1 MNYDRFDLEEQIM
14 KCWNVVDD
22 VNDLYE
28 HIGDSSEFVDMPPKY
43 VDKVMN
49 KLLGVKE
56 LYDMRFQ
63 KLWDVFDYMIKDG
76 QFQSHIDKDEFVQLE
91 LEGVDTITLGDLTDY
106 TMHDDVTPT
115 ISEMV
120 ESTLGDLTVKDGD

>member
-1 MNYDRFDLEEQIM
+1 MNYDRFDLEDQIM
-14 KCWNVVDD
+14 KCWHVVED

-28 HIGDSSEFVDMPPKY
+28 HIGDSSEFAAMPPKY

-63 KLWDVFDYMIKDG
+63 KLWDVFEVMLKDR
-76 QFQSHIDKDEFVQLE
+76 QFRSHLDKDEFVELE
-91 LEGVDTITLGDLTDY
+91 LEGVDTITLDDLTDY
-106 TMHDDVTPT
+106 
-115 ISEMV
+115 SF
-120 ESTLGDLTVKDGD
+120 SVKDGD

>member
-14 KCWNVVDD
+14 KCWSVVDD

-28 HIGDSSEFVDMPPKY
+28 HIGDSGEFVDMPPKY

-76 QFQSHIDKDEFVQLE
+76 QFQNDFYNDEFVQLE
-91 LEGVDTITLGDLTDY
+91 LEGIDDIPLRDLTDTEIIDLKY
-106 TMHDDVTPT
+106 
-115 ISEMV
+115 
-120 ESTLGDLTVKDGD
+120 GD

>member
-63 KLWDVFDYMIKDG
+63 KLWDVFDNMLKDG

-106 TMHDDVTPT
+106 TMHDDVTP
-115 ISEMV
+115 SV
-120 ESTLGDLTVKDGD
+120 SFSVKDGD

>member
-1 MNYDRFDLEEQIM
+1 MSYDRFDLEEQIM

-28 HIGDSSEFVDMPPKY
+28 HIGDSSEFVDIPPKY

-63 KLWDVFDYMIKDG
+63 KLWEVFDHMIKDG
-76 QFQSHIDKDEFVQLE
+76 QFK
-91 LEGVDTITLGDLTDY
+91 
-106 TMHDDVTPT
+106 HD
-115 ISEMV
+115 
-120 ESTLGDLTVKDGD
+120 